1 MAKTLFAFEMS
12 SCLCFV
18 FIFFGGF
25 LTWWDFGVLLLQVFA
40 GIFRCYAVVIALFVA
55 VAETEWG
62 FIIKFW
68 RVSFV
73 VKFAII

>member
-12 SCLCFV
+12 SCLCFLC
-18 FIFFGGF
+18 FFGGV
-25 LTWWDFGVLLLQVFA
+25 LTWWDSGVLLLQVF
-40 GIFRCYAVVIALFVA
+40 GGVFRCYAVVIALFVA

-73 VKFAII
+73 VKFSGI